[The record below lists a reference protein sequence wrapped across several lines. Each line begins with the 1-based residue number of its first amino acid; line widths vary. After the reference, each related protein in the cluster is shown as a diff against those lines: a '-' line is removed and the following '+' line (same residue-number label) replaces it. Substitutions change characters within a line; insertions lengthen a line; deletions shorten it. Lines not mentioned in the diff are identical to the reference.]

1 MTGWQVDAMWEAE
14 SARIWEE
21 MNAPDPMEGK
31 MISAASAL
39 ANAIQHLD
47 KATDWVAEAAYDLT
61 GSPMEHVVGSFE
73 EQMESILRELKALKE
88 KYERGVR

>member
-31 MISAASAL
+31 MISAASAS
-39 ANAIQHLD
+39 
-47 KATDWVAEAAYDLT
+47 V
-61 GSPMEHVVGSFE
+61 
-73 EQMESILRELKALKE
+73 
-88 KYERGVR
+88 